1 MSGSNFSKQALNG
14 EVRELQDAVD
24 GLYRRFGFDFVSM
37 GLTAFVGAPLRWIY
51 SAGETSNRHRRIAL
65 APGHGIG
72 GIVLKAG
79 KPMLFTDIDAELDP
93 REYSSYPIVFA
104 EDLRSFCALP
114 LMRGDHAIAVLLCAF
129 RTVADGQE
137 RTFSQLIEHL
147 GGTFCGLRVVADG
160 FMRLEGDAG
169 GAAGSA
175 DEGGADG
182 AGAGAS
188 GAAGSDAGAGAVSAS
203 GSGASHLSRSEISLI
218 ITAQEEERRRI
229 SRELHDGVAQELL
242 TATLSLQLL
251 ASHVDEEGT
260 AALEEAHGIINGVLD
275 ELHNISVQL
284 RPSALDHLGFVP
296 ALRSQALVLEKT
308 YGSAIAFEG
317 DLSLNRFAHA
327 LETQIYRICQE
338 AMTNACKY
346 SGSDVVHVRIEEAG
360 EWLHVEVSDE
370 GCGFDVEK
378 PTIKGSGCGLLGMQE
393 RAALIGAALSLES
406 GAWGTR
412 VSLSAPMGGIEQGAG
427 QDAGREA
434 MRDAGQNA
442 GQNALRESDRE
453 IGRDAGRE
461 TAHDAGQEAG
471 HEAEQEGS
479 R

>member
-1 MSGSNFSKQALNG
+1 MSGSNFSKKALDG

-24 GLYRRFGFDFVSM
+24 DLYRRFGFDFVSM

-51 SAGETSNRHRRIAL
+51 SAGETSSRHRRIAL

-114 LMRGDHAIAVLLCAF
+114 LMKGDHAIAVLLCAF
-129 RTVADGQE
+129 RTVAGGQDH
-137 RTFSQLIEHL
+137 TFSQLIDHL
-147 GGTFCGLRVVADG
+147 DGTFCGLRVVTDG
-160 FMRLEGDAG
+160 FMRLEGDGFDDAAGAPSDG
-169 GAAGSA
+169 GAS
-175 DEGGADG
+175 GA

-188 GAAGSDAGAGAVSAS
+188 GAAGTAGAGAA
-203 GSGASHLSRSEISLI
+203 HLSRSEISLI
-218 ITAQEEERRRI
+218 IAAQEEERRRI

-251 ASHVDEEGT
+251 AGHTDEDGT
-260 AALEEAHGIINGVLD
+260 EALDEARGIINGVLD

-308 YGSAIAFEG
+308 YGSAITFEG
-317 DLSLNRFAHA
+317 DLSLGRFAHA

-360 EWLHVEVSDE
+360 DWLHVEVSDD

-393 RAALIGAALSLES
+393 RAALIGAALSIES
-406 GAWGTR
+406 GAGGTR
-412 VSLSAPMGGIEQGAG
+412 VSLSAPMGATEKEGA
-427 QDAGREA
+427 
-434 MRDAGQNA
+434 
-442 GQNALRESDRE
+442 L
-453 IGRDAGRE
+453 
-461 TAHDAGQEAG
+461 
-471 HEAEQEGS
+471 
-479 R
+479 

>member
-1 MSGSNFSKQALNG
+1 MSGSNFSKKALNG

-24 GLYRRFGFDFVSM
+24 DLYRRFGFDFVSM

-51 SAGETSNRHRRIAL
+51 SAGETSSRHRRIAL

-114 LMRGDHAIAVLLCAF
+114 LMKGDHAIAVLLCAF
-129 RTVADGQE
+129 RTVADGQD
-137 RTFSQLIEHL
+137 RTFSQLIDHL
-147 GGTFCGLRVVADG
+147 GGTFCGLRVVTDG
-160 FMRLEGDAG
+160 FMRLEGDGFADDAAEASG
-169 GAAGSA
+169 GSGGRSDGGAGAAGA
-175 DEGGADG
+175 GT
-182 AGAGAS
+182 AGA
-188 GAAGSDAGAGAVSAS
+188 
-203 GSGASHLSRSEISLI
+203 GASHLSRSEISLI
-218 ITAQEEERRRI
+218 IAAQEEERRRI

-251 ASHVDEEGT
+251 AGHTDEDGT
-260 AALEEAHGIINGVLD
+260 AALDEARGIINGVLD

-317 DLSLNRFAHA
+317 DLSLGRFTHA

-346 SGSDVVHVRIEEAG
+346 SGSDVVRVRIEEAG
-360 EWLHVEVSDE
+360 EWLHVEVSDD
-370 GCGFDVEK
+370 GCGFDVDK

-393 RAALIGAALSLES
+393 RAALIGAALSIES
-406 GAWGTR
+406 GAGGTR
-412 VSLSAPMGGIEQGAG
+412 VSLSAPMGATEKEGA
-427 QDAGREA
+427 R
-434 MRDAGQNA
+434 
-442 GQNALRESDRE
+442 
-453 IGRDAGRE
+453 
-461 TAHDAGQEAG
+461 
-471 HEAEQEGS
+471 
-479 R
+479 

>member
-1 MSGSNFSKQALNG
+1 MSGSNFSKKALNG

-24 GLYRRFGFDFVSM
+24 DLYRRFGFDFVSM

-51 SAGETSNRHRRIAL
+51 SAGETSSRHRRIAL

-114 LMRGDHAIAVLLCAF
+114 LMKGDHAIAVLLCAF

-137 RTFSQLIEHL
+137 QTFSQLISHL
-147 GGTFCGLRVVADG
+147 DGKFCGLRVVTDG
-160 FMRLEGDAG
+160 FMHLGGDG
-169 GAAGSA
+169 FA
-175 DEGGADG
+175 DDA
-182 AGAGAS
+182 AGAS
-188 GAAGSDAGAGAVSAS
+188 GGSGGGSDEGAGAAGAGTSGAS
-203 GSGASHLSRSEISLI
+203 GAGTSHLSRSEISLI
-218 ITAQEEERRRI
+218 IAAQEEERRRI

-251 ASHVDEEGT
+251 AGHTDEDGT
-260 AALEEAHGIINGVLD
+260 EALDEARGIINGVLD

-308 YGSAIAFEG
+308 YGSAITFEG
-317 DLSLNRFAHA
+317 DLSLGRFAHA

-393 RAALIGAALSLES
+393 RAALIGAALSIES
-406 GAWGTR
+406 GAGGTR
-412 VSLSAPMGGIEQGAG
+412 VSLSAPMGATEKEGA
-427 QDAGREA
+427 R
-434 MRDAGQNA
+434 
-442 GQNALRESDRE
+442 
-453 IGRDAGRE
+453 
-461 TAHDAGQEAG
+461 
-471 HEAEQEGS
+471 
-479 R
+479 

>member
-169 GAAGSA
+169 GAADSAGS
-175 DEGGADG
+175 
-182 AGAGAS
+182 GAS

-260 AALEEAHGIINGVLD
+260 AALEEARGIINGVLD

-308 YGSAIAFEG
+308 YGSAITFEG

-393 RAALIGAALSLES
+393 RAALIGAALSIES
-406 GAWGTR
+406 GNGGTR
-412 VSLSAPMGGIEQGAG
+412 VSLSAPMGGVEQGAG

-434 MRDAGQNA
+434 N
-442 GQNALRESDRE
+442 
-453 IGRDAGRE
+453 RDAGRE
-461 TAHDAGQEAG
+461 TTHDAG

>member
-1 MSGSNFSKQALNG
+1 MSGSNFSKKALDG

-24 GLYRRFGFDFVSM
+24 DLYRRFGFDFVSM

-51 SAGETSNRHRRIAL
+51 SAGETSSRHRRIAL

-114 LMRGDHAIAVLLCAF
+114 LMKGDHAIAVLLCAF

-137 RTFSQLIEHL
+137 RTFSQLIDHL
-147 GGTFCGLRVVADG
+147 DGTFCGLRVVTDG
-160 FMRLEGDAG
+160 FMRLEGDGFADD
-169 GAAGSA
+169 AAGSPS
-175 DEGGADG
+175 DGGASAAG
-182 AGAGAS
+182 AAGAGAT
-188 GAAGSDAGAGAVSAS
+188 
-203 GSGASHLSRSEISLI
+203 HLSRSEISLI
-218 ITAQEEERRRI
+218 IAAQEEERRRI

-251 ASHVDEEGT
+251 AGHTDADGT
-260 AALEEAHGIINGVLD
+260 TALEEARGIINGVLD

-317 DLSLNRFAHA
+317 DLSLGRFAHA

-360 EWLHVEVSDE
+360 DWLHIEVSDD
-370 GCGFDVEK
+370 GCGFNVEK
-378 PTIKGSGCGLLGMQE
+378 PSIKGSGCGLLGMQE
-393 RAALIGAALSLES
+393 RAALIGAALSIES
-406 GAWGTR
+406 GAGGTR
-412 VSLSAPMGGIEQGAG
+412 VSLSAPMGATEKE
-427 QDAGREA
+427 D
-434 MRDAGQNA
+434 
-442 GQNALRESDRE
+442 
-453 IGRDAGRE
+453 
-461 TAHDAGQEAG
+461 
-471 HEAEQEGS
+471 S

>member
-169 GAAGSA
+169 GAADGEDA
-175 DEGGADG
+175 GG
-182 AGAGAS
+182 AGAGSGAS
-188 GAAGSDAGAGAVSAS
+188 GAAGSDAGAGAVSA
-203 GSGASHLSRSEISLI
+203 SGASHLSRSEISLI

-260 AALEEAHGIINGVLD
+260 AALEEARGIINGVLD

-412 VSLSAPMGGIEQGAG
+412 VSLSAPMGGVEQGAG

-434 MRDAGQNA
+434 N
-442 GQNALRESDRE
+442 
-453 IGRDAGRE
+453 RDAGRE
-461 TAHDAGQEAG
+461 TTHDAG

>member
-1 MSGSNFSKQALNG
+1 MSGSNFSKKALNG

-24 GLYRRFGFDFVSM
+24 DLYRRFGFDFVSM

-51 SAGETSNRHRRIAL
+51 SAGETSSRHRRIAL

-114 LMRGDHAIAVLLCAF
+114 LMKGDHAIAVLLCAF
-129 RTVADGQE
+129 RTVADGQD
-137 RTFSQLIEHL
+137 RTFSQLIDHL
-147 GGTFCGLRVVADG
+147 GGTFCGLRVVTDG
-160 FMRLEGDAG
+160 FMRLEGDGFADDAAEASG
-169 GAAGSA
+169 GSGGRSDGGAGAAG
-175 DEGGADG
+175 
-182 AGAGAS
+182 AGTS
-188 GAAGSDAGAGAVSAS
+188 GA
-203 GSGASHLSRSEISLI
+203 GASHLSRSEISLI
-218 ITAQEEERRRI
+218 IAAQEEERRRI

-251 ASHVDEEGT
+251 AGHTDEDGT
-260 AALEEAHGIINGVLD
+260 AALDEARGIINGVLD

-317 DLSLNRFAHA
+317 DLSLRRFTHA

-346 SGSDVVHVRIEEAG
+346 SGSDVVCVRIEEAG
-360 EWLHVEVSDE
+360 EWLHVEVSDD
-370 GCGFDVEK
+370 GCGFDVDK

-393 RAALIGAALSLES
+393 RAALIGAALSIES
-406 GAWGTR
+406 GAGGTR
-412 VSLSAPMGGIEQGAG
+412 VSLSAPMGATEKE
-427 QDAGREA
+427 EA
-434 MRDAGQNA
+434 R
-442 GQNALRESDRE
+442 
-453 IGRDAGRE
+453 
-461 TAHDAGQEAG
+461 
-471 HEAEQEGS
+471 
-479 R
+479 

>member
-1 MSGSNFSKQALNG
+1 MSGSNFSKKALNG

-24 GLYRRFGFDFVSM
+24 DLYRRFGFDFVSM

-51 SAGETSNRHRRIAL
+51 SAGETSSRHRRIAL

-114 LMRGDHAIAVLLCAF
+114 LMKGDHAIAVLLCAF

-137 RTFSQLIEHL
+137 QTFSQLISHL
-147 GGTFCGLRVVADG
+147 DGKFCGLRVVTDG
-160 FMRLEGDAG
+160 FMHLEGDG
-169 GAAGSA
+169 FA
-175 DEGGADG
+175 DDA
-182 AGAGAS
+182 AGAS
-188 GAAGSDAGAGAVSAS
+188 GGSGGGSDEGAGAAGTGTSGAS
-203 GSGASHLSRSEISLI
+203 GAGTSHLSRSEISLI
-218 ITAQEEERRRI
+218 IAAQEEERRRI

-251 ASHVDEEGT
+251 AGHTDEDGT
-260 AALEEAHGIINGVLD
+260 EALDEARGIINGVLD

-317 DLSLNRFAHA
+317 DLSLGRFAHA

-360 EWLHVEVSDE
+360 DWLHVEVSDD

-393 RAALIGAALSLES
+393 RAALIGAALSIES
-406 GAWGTR
+406 GAGGTR
-412 VSLSAPMGGIEQGAG
+412 VSLSAPMGATEKEEP
-427 QDAGREA
+427 R
-434 MRDAGQNA
+434 
-442 GQNALRESDRE
+442 
-453 IGRDAGRE
+453 
-461 TAHDAGQEAG
+461 
-471 HEAEQEGS
+471 
-479 R
+479 

>member
-169 GAAGSA
+169 GAADGEDA
-175 DEGGADG
+175 GG
-182 AGAGAS
+182 AGAGSGAS

-260 AALEEAHGIINGVLD
+260 AALEEARGIINGVLD

-412 VSLSAPMGGIEQGAG
+412 VSLSAPMGGVEQGAG

-434 MRDAGQNA
+434 N
-442 GQNALRESDRE
+442 
-453 IGRDAGRE
+453 RDAGRE
-461 TAHDAGQEAG
+461 TTHDAG